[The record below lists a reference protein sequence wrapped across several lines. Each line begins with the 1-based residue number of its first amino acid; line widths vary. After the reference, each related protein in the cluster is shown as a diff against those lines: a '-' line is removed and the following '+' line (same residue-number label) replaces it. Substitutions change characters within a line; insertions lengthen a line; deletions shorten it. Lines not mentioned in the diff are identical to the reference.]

1 MQNLMKNNGVE
12 VPNDLAELINDL
24 DQVKNLT
31 EDANDIMNVSYD
43 DLDQDTGS
51 PSLGRGG
58 MVNADSDYVHKQK
71 ILNAILKR
79 INKQRN
85 QIDQGIGAQSDL
97 ESLSGDE
104 SQDQRIEQIVNQKS
118 KSIADV
124 LLTEGLGQ
132 LYGNFFQ

>member
-1 MQNLMKNNGVE
+1 
-12 VPNDLAELINDL
+12 
-24 DQVKNLT
+24 
-31 EDANDIMNVSYD
+31 MNVSYD

-104 SQDQRIEQIVNQKS
+104 SQDQRIEQIVN
-118 KSIADV
+118 
-124 LLTEGLGQ
+124 
-132 LYGNFFQ
+132 